1 MAFIT
6 WMTGC
11 GTGVEKKAAVFEAW
25 YLELSRNVSVDDDD
39 DDVYLESIPN
49 SRVVRADL
57 GSIVVVGRCSWLFWE
72 SYGLTKRRR

>member
-39 DDVYLESIPN
+39 DVN
-49 SRVVRADL
+49 
-57 GSIVVVGRCSWLFWE
+57 
-72 SYGLTKRRR
+72 